1 MGATEMNAAG
11 IRPIEMVRSLHTQ
24 LPEDILR
31 KKLAGDLDG
40 AAAAIG
46 ELLRRELPRT
56 LRARLLCEQERLRR
70 LPLQYPWN
78 RAQAMEKLRGL
89 VPDITEAELDELERG
104 GWVDFIYIG
113 GEKRYFLRFHT
124 SMMRL
129 PDFARRAGKPLTPA
143 SPWLDPMI
151 EKIRARG
158 RLALHIRL
166 ETAIRA
172 AETAFEPG
180 EYRAWL
186 PVALGAAQQ
195 RDVRVET
202 DADAVDPAD
211 APARTAYFERRMERP
226 EDTFRAV
233 SDYVSEIL
241 YADPLHAPAPAA
253 QLYPAAP
260 PPAAEDLGED
270 GTFITFTPYLRAL
283 AAELTEGAEDDLH
296 RAWRIYEFIT
306 TKVKYSFVRQYFQID
321 SIGEYCALNLKG
333 DCGLQALLFISL
345 CRICGIPARWQSG
358 LSISADDPGSHD
370 WAQFY
375 LPGWGWLFADPS
387 FGGGAWRSGARARWL
402 FYFGNLDP
410 ARMAAASCFMAEFS
424 HPAAGL
430 RVDPFANQ
438 TGEIERIGR
447 PLPFVGRELDE
458 TERVLLLEE
467 LP

>member
-1 MGATEMNAAG
+1 MKKIKILIPLFSAATFFLLALATFLERAYGIQWAHDNIYGAPWFVCWWG
-11 IRPIEMVRSLHTQ
+11 L
-24 LPEDILR
+24 L
-31 KKLAGDLDG
+31 G
-40 AAAAIG
+40 AALLFALIRRPLWRSDLPAFLLHLSFLVILSGGLLTFLFG
-46 ELLRRELPRT
+46 EKGMIHLRQNQTTRSFYLEDGTARELPFALT
-56 LRARLLCEQERLRR
+56 LRRFSVLY
-70 LPLQYPWN
+70 YP
-78 RAQAMEKLRGL
+78 G
-89 VPDITEAELDELERG
+89 
-104 GWVDFIYIG
+104 
-113 GEKRYFLRFHT
+113 
-124 SMMRL
+124 
-129 PDFARRAGKPLTPA
+129 
-143 SPWLDPMI
+143 
-151 EKIRARG
+151 
-158 RLALHIRL
+158 
-166 ETAIRA
+166 
-172 AETAFEPG
+172 
-180 EYRAWL
+180 
-186 PVALGAAQQ
+186 
-195 RDVRVET
+195 T
-202 DADAVDPAD
+202 D
-211 APARTAYFERRMERP
+211 
-226 EDTFRAV
+226 AV

-430 RVDPFANQ
+430 RVDPFDNQ